1 MQNSNGGQLLTAGA
15 CVIATE
21 GEYSDYNVKGIL
33 YILRDIDTRVV
44 LAEFKEEFHIADDEA
59 RTDADADAD
68 ADAIDNFMAWLIRA
82 EYATEMPAT
91 EWHLGKYGDLGD
103 LGRYGR
109 G

>member
-59 RTDADADAD
+59 RTDADAKSVRAD
-68 ADAIDNFMAWLIRA
+68 FMAWLIRA